1 MKKFIPTKAYLFDF
15 DGTLVDTMHGYA
27 DIAGRLISGRY
38 GTMSFEEGRRRY
50 IETSGVPFCQQI
62 EIIYPG
68 DARNDETVRM
78 FEDEKLQG
86 FYASHFDPEVAKALA
101 SMRAKGFLIGVSSGN
116 FPDLIDEYVKREG
129 VVFDIVMGY
138 EHERGFEKGAPHF
151 DYFLKEFS
159 LFKSD
164 LTFVGDSLKDADK
177 GYDYGVQFVGM
188 TGLFSAADFRNRHA
202 DCITCDSI
210 MELDS
215 LCIKEK

>member
-1 MKKFIPTKAYLFDF
+1 
-15 DGTLVDTMHGYA
+15 
-27 DIAGRLISGRY
+27 
-38 GTMSFEEGRRRY
+38 MSFEEGRRRY

-86 FYASHFDPEVAKALA
+86 FYSSHFDPEVAKALA

-129 VVFDIVMGY
+129 VEFNIVMGY

-151 DYFLKEFS
+151 DYFLEEFALS
-159 LFKSD
+159 KSD

-188 TGLFSAADFRNRHA
+188 TGLFSSADFRNRHA